1 MNLNLLKSSLLA
13 VAICC
18 GGGVAQATITSLPMT
33 AAETFDNGTTGIFSG
48 GEIVNTTNIGNV
60 LAITNGKD
68 VTLEFDTKGDSDSES
83 KPYTLNS
90 NETVTISYVEY
101 NGYLSK
107 RAMTMELK
115 NSAGVVLVG
124 YTYNTSECKITDVKI
139 GGNTVGGF
147 ASFLAQSLCGT
158 KGANGFESNAYKKNT
173 DTNAYNPTISI
184 SISQNG
190 FVEISFKGG
199 KITTE
204 QKFTGTLAS
213 GTTVDLK
220 TLNFSTTVD
229 VENSDRRCAID
240 DFQIT
245 TETKTVTMVGYTIK
259 KVCGN
264 DVLETTQGQVP
275 NNTTLTV
282 DKNPVTKDSQKYI
295 YESDNFDSTGA
306 VTSSKTNEYTIK
318 YRKAENYSYTVT
330 NSLNNTTIAS
340 GTGVEGETVTGNY
353 AQYINQNGT
362 LYEAQR
368 GTAGFYM
375 YSFVPTS
382 DNYNYKIEYKDSKIN
397 NVAYF
402 SEVENIPGITVGT
415 EKNAPIRCSEGKGGY
430 VASGSKVD
438 LVTLQPGKYKVCTV
452 VWGTSGKSFTVKAGD
467 KTVHTHTTTGY
478 IQSATSEDFELTE
491 ATKITLEGGTSSSI
505 LDYIYIVRTGEIAP
519 VTDAKFATYSPSS
532 NIKVDSNSKV
542 KFYTAKI
549 ANNKIELTE
558 VAENTVLKAGT
569 GYVIAAETG
578 SLDFDLSSEE
588 GTEVQG
594 NELLVAG
601 ADGVMATADTKYYVL
616 TKRSTDSKVGFAKVK
631 ANVTIPAG
639 KCYIDASKSLSA
651 ASNLSAEFLEITNVL
666 TGIDAVDAEP
676 EAVAGEADAYY
687 TLQGVKLSQPVKG
700 INIINGKKVLV
711 K

>member
-13 VAICC
+13 VALCC
-18 GGGVAQATITSLPMT
+18 GGGVAQATISSLPMT

-48 GEIVNTTNIGNV
+48 GDIVNTTDIGYV
-60 LAITNGKD
+60 LAITKGKN

-83 KPYTLNS
+83 KPYTLSS

-158 KGANGFESNAYKKNT
+158 KGANGFKTNAYQKNT

-229 VENSDRRCAID
+229 VENGDRRCAID

-245 TETKTVTMVGYTIK
+245 TETKAVTMVGYTIN

-264 DVLETTQGQVP
+264 DVLETTQGQAP
-275 NNTTLTV
+275 DSTTLTV
-282 DKNPVTKDSQKYI
+282 DKNAVTKDSQKYI
-295 YESDNFDSTGA
+295 YVSDNFENTGA
-306 VTSSKTNEYTIK
+306 VTSGKDNVYTIS
-318 YRKAENYSYTVT
+318 YRKANEYNYTVT
-330 NSLNNTTIAS
+330 SNLNTTIAS
-340 GTGVEGETVTGNY
+340 GKSIEGDAVTVGY
-353 AQYINQNGT
+353 PRYINNNGT
-362 LYEAQR
+362 LYTKATTNSQYRISFTPDVNNYSNTLEY
-368 GTAGFYM
+368 TA
-375 YSFVPTS
+375 TQT
-382 DNYNYKIEYKDSKIN
+382 N
-397 NVAYF
+397 NVVYY
-402 SEVENIPGITVGT
+402 SEAENIEGLTVNT
-415 EKNAPIRCSEGKGGY
+415 SNNVPVRASNAL
-430 VASGSKVD
+430 AA
-438 LVTLQPGKYKVCTV
+438 L
-452 VWGTSGKSFTVKAGD
+452 A
-467 KTVHTHTTTGY
+467 
-478 IQSATSEDFELTE
+478 SED
-491 ATKITLEGGTSSSI
+491 TKITTLPAGKYIIHAGVFSSATNPSYTIKFTAGSQTLSAPVKYINASEVALDEITLNEATDLKLLAEGMNERNCL

-532 NIKVDSNSKV
+532 NIKAGSNSNV

-549 ANNKIELTE
+549 SGNNIVLTP
-558 VAENTVLKAGT
+558 VTDGTVLKAGT
-569 GYVIAAETG
+569 GYVIAATEEG
-578 SLDFDLSSEE
+578 NYDFSLSSEE
-588 GTEVQG
+588 GTAVAG
-594 NELLVAG
+594 NELQVAG
-601 ADGVMATADTKYYVL
+601 ANGVTATTDSKYYVL
-616 TKRSTDSKVGFAKVK
+616 TKRTDGKVGFGKVK
-631 ANVTIPAG
+631 TGVKIPAG
-639 KCYIDASKSLSA
+639 KCYIDASA
-651 ASNLSAEFLEITNVL
+651 TPATATLSAEFLEITNVL

-676 EAVAGEADAYY
+676 EADAYY